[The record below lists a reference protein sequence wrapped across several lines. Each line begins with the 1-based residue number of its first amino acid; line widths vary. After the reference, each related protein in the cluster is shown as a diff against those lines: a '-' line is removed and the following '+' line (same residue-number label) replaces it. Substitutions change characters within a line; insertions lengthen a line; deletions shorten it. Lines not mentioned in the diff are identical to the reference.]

1 MSQPENQTSQAA
13 NNSAASNNSFRV
25 WLDALKPEIKRSAP
39 AQISV
44 DRFITGVILQFSQ
57 TPRLYDCNKA
67 SIAAEI
73 MRAASYGLYLD
84 GQESALVPFKQAAK
98 FMPMVKG
105 LTKLARNSGEIATIV
120 TGVIYEKDRFDFWT
134 DDTGEHLD
142 HKPDI
147 FAEERGERKGAYAM
161 AVLKDG
167 TRMVEVMNKKQIAD
181 VKNVSRSKQ
190 DSPWDSAF
198 ADEMW
203 RKSPFRR
210 LFKRLP
216 SSTDLDLAFKA
227 DDELYDLDKPA
238 NAETKPDE
246 TKPQPGQSSGIA
258 GLVGSHAKPKEEPKP
273 QQQEPPEPPPP
284 EHEFEDGDIPI

>member
-1 MSQPENQTSQAA
+1 MSQPENQASQAT
-13 NNSAASNNSFRV
+13 NNSAESNPLKV
-25 WLDALKPEIKRSAP
+25 WLNALKPEIKRTAP
-39 AQISV
+39 AQLSV
-44 DRFITGVILQFSQ
+44 DRFVTGVILQFTQ
-57 TPRLYDCNKA
+57 TPKLYDCNRA
-67 SIAAEI
+67 SLAAEI
-73 MRAASYGLYLD
+73 MRAASYGLYVD
-84 GQESALVPFKQAAK
+84 GQEAALVPFKGSAK

-105 LTKLARNSGEIATIV
+105 LSKLARNSGEIASIV

-147 FAEERGERKGAYAM
+147 FADDRGERKGAYAM

-227 DDELYDLDKPA
+227 DDELYDLEKPA
-238 NAETKPDE
+238 PSDQAPAEPKV
-246 TKPQPGQSSGIA
+246 QPGQSSGIA
-258 GLVGSHAKPKEEPKP
+258 GLVGAHTKPKEEPKP
-273 QQQEPPEPPPP
+273 QPDHPPEPPPP